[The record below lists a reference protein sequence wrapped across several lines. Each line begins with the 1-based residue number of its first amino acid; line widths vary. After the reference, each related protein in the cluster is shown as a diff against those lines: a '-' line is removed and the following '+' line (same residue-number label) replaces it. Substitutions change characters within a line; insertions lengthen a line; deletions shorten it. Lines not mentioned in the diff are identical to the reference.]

1 MGEGLLFG
9 EGEAFSWGGV
19 GCREPRPIP
28 RLGATFR
35 KESVDGAVLFSLS
48 EGELRQSYGLTEAHA
63 RLLQGELKVLGQTP
77 PLSGASPPV

>member
-1 MGEGLLFG
+1 MG
-9 EGEAFSWGGV
+9 GGV